1 MEKRQTGISVIIC
14 CYNSAKRIADVLNA
28 LAKQEFQ
35 SVVPWEILVIDNAS
49 VDNTAGA
56 ARSIWDHEEA
66 GTTLRIIHEPKQGLI
81 YARQKGIEEAS
92 FSYLV
97 FCDDDNWLFPDYL
110 ETVYELFE
118 RDSSIIACGGIG
130 IPVFETSK
138 PVWFDEYAESFA
150 TGSQEMNRED
160 GKILCLYGAGFSIRA
175 NAFDQLKTAQ
185 FKPLMHGRLGN
196 KLSSSED
203 TELSYALVL
212 MGQKLHFTPQ
222 LKFNHYLPKERLH
235 FSYLKKLY
243 IAFGNDGPVRNLYY
257 ANITNRYFHR
267 QIRNWNVHFI
277 LSLFRLCKYFI
288 LPPKKWGRMIY
299 FSWNKAYVRSL
310 MSLRTKYS
318 DIQKNI
324 IAIKQIA

>member
-1 MEKRQTGISVIIC
+1 MENRQTGISVIIC
-14 CYNSAKRIADVLNA
+14 CYNSAKRIQDVLYA
-28 LAKQEFQ
+28 LAKQQFQ
-35 SVVPWEILVIDNAS
+35 SPVSWEVLLVDNAS
-49 VDNTAGA
+49 VDNTAIV
-56 ARSIWDHEEA
+56 ARSTWDHECP
-66 GTTLRIIHEPKQGLI
+66 GITLRIVNEPQQGLI
-81 YARQKGIEEAS
+81 YAREKGIAEAS

-110 ETVYELFE
+110 ETVYKLFE
-118 RDSSIIACGGIG
+118 QEHSIVACGGTG
-130 IPVFETSK
+130 IPVFETAK
-138 PVWFDEYAESFA
+138 PTWFDEYAESFA

-160 GKILCLYGAGFSIRA
+160 GKILCLYGAGLSIRA
-175 NAFDQLKTAQ
+175 SAFDQLRTAQ

-222 LKFNHYLPKERLH
+222 LKFSHYLPKERLQL
-235 FSYLKKLY
+235 SYLKKLY

-257 ANITNRYFHR
+257 ANITNRYFHK

-277 LSLFRLCKYFI
+277 LSLFRLFKYFI
-288 LPPKKWGRMIY
+288 VPPKKWGRMIY
-299 FSWNKAYVRSL
+299 FNWNKAYVRSL
-310 MSLRTKYS
+310 ISLRAGYS

-324 IAIKQIA
+324 LSIKQIA